1 MYLKVKDAKYSAVP
15 GSCDVCLIT
24 LEVFVEGVGL
34 RRCRRLEMRP
44 KTGLFE
50 VYNKEPRMV

>member
-34 RRCRRLEMRP
+34 RQCLEMRP

-50 VYNKEPRMV
+50 VYHKEPRMV